1 MADLFASP
9 VIELQAR
16 IDDKPP
22 QVFRG
27 RFAWTLDALLQSG
40 DAGCTPISRPA
51 PRWSHYVWRL
61 RGDGVSIETIDEKHA
76 GPYAGQHARYVLRS
90 KVQVL
95 KATRAGEARHAA

>member
-9 VIELQAR
+9 IVELHACV
-16 IDDKPP
+16 DDKPL

-27 RFAWTLDALLQSG
+27 RFAWTLDALLQAG

-61 RGDGVSIETIDEKHA
+61 RGDGVSIETIDEKQA

-90 KVQVL
+90 RVQVL
-95 KATRAGEARHAA
+95 KTARAGEARHAA

>member
-9 VIELQAR
+9 VVEMHAR
-16 IDDKPP
+16 VDDKPP
-22 QVFRG
+22 QVFRC
-27 RFAWTLDALLQSG
+27 RFAWTLDALLQAG
-40 DAGCTPISRPA
+40 NAGCIPISRPA

-76 GPYAGQHARYVLRS
+76 GPYAGQHALYVLRS

-95 KATRAGEARHAA
+95 KATRAGEGRHAA

>member
-1 MADLFASP
+1 MVGSL
-9 VIELQAR
+9 
-16 IDDKPP
+16 
-22 QVFRG
+22 G
-27 RFAWTLDALLQSG
+27 RSTPCFNPATRDALRFPG
-40 DAGCTPISRPA
+40 RRRGG
-51 PRWSHYVWRL
+51 SHYVWRL